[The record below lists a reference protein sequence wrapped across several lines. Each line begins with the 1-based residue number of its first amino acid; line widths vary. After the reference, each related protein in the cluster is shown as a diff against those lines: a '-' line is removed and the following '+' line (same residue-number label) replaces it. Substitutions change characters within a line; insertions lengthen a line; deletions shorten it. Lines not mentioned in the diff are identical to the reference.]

1 MVDDSRSAL
10 VQLKEY
16 QLCQRCLARQTGMTL
31 DRKAV
36 QKCFICRGL
45 MDNLDSIVEE
55 TRQALKVYE
64 FKTFLIGA
72 TLPTQIHD
80 REDALRAR
88 FKIRGRESVKS
99 QLTREIGLRLAR
111 RMKKKTDYLKPDVL
125 VNLTV
130 DKDGGI
136 TTTVRARPIAF
147 EGRYVKKV
155 RGAPQKQEKCA
166 MCLGKGC
173 PLCDYSGLAGHDSV
187 EGIITQHL
195 MAATGGQ
202 TPKISWIG
210 SEDQSSLVLGRGRP
224 FYVRVSDP
232 KSRHIKKKS
241 FSKDGVTSRI
251 TGVLQDIPDTQTRF
265 TVKTKIVTKCDRA
278 LTAAD
283 ISKLRLLAGREVK
296 FENKSKAATKK
307 IYSVRASRTADSE
320 ASITITADG
329 GLPIKQF
336 IGGEEYMDPNIS
348 QLLGAKCHCVTFDI
362 LAVDIQ

>member
-1 MVDDSRSAL
+1 
-10 VQLKEY
+10 
-16 QLCQRCLARQTGMTL
+16 
-31 DRKAV
+31 
-36 QKCFICRGL
+36 
-45 MDNLDSIVEE
+45 MDGLDSMVEE
-55 TRQALKVYE
+55 VRQALKPYE
-64 FKTFLIGA
+64 FRTFLVGA

-88 FKIRGRESVKS
+88 FKIRGRESAKN
-99 QLTREIGLRLAR
+99 QLTREIGQRLAR
-111 RMKKKTDYLKPDVL
+111 RLKKKTDYLKPDVL

-130 DKDGGI
+130 DKDNCI
-136 TTTVRARPIAF
+136 TTTVKARPIAF

-155 RGAPQKQEKCA
+155 RGLPQKQERCA

-173 PLCDYSGLAGHDSV
+173 PLCDYSGLAGYDSV

-224 FYVRVSDP
+224 FYVRISDP
-232 KSRHIKKKS
+232 KSRHIKKI
-241 FSKDGVTSRI
+241 FSKDWVTVRI
-251 TGVLQDIPDTQTRF
+251 TGVLEDIPDTQTRF
-265 TVKTKIVTKCDRA
+265 SVKTKIVAKCDRT
-278 LTAAD
+278 LAASD
-283 ISKLRLLAGREVK
+283 MSKLRLLAGREVK
-296 FENKSKAATKK
+296 FENKSKVTTKK
-307 IYSVRASRTADSE
+307 IYALRASKTSDNE

-348 QLLGAKCHCVTFDI
+348 QLLGAKCQCVTFDI

>member
-16 QLCQRCLARQTGMTL
+16 QLCHRCLARQTSTTPG
-31 DRKAV
+31 RKTV

-45 MDNLDSIVEE
+45 MDGLDSMVEE
-55 TRQALKVYE
+55 VRQALKPYE
-64 FKTFLIGA
+64 FRTFLVGA

-88 FKIRGRESVKS
+88 FKIRGRESAKS
-99 QLTREIGLRLAR
+99 QLTREIGQRLAR
-111 RMKKKTDYLKPDVL
+111 RLKKKTDYLKPDVL
-125 VNLTV
+125 VNLTA
-130 DKDGGI
+130 DKDNCI
-136 TTTVRARPIAF
+136 TTTVKARPIAF

-155 RGAPQKQEKCA
+155 RGLPQKQERCS

-173 PLCDYSGLAGHDSV
+173 PLCDYSGLAGYDSV

-224 FYVRVSDP
+224 FYVRISDP
-232 KSRHIKKKS
+232 KSRHIKKI
-241 FSKDGVTSRI
+241 FSKDGVTVRI
-251 TGVLQDIPDTQTRF
+251 TGVLEDIPDTQTRF
-265 TVKTKIVTKCDRA
+265 TVKTKIVAKCDRT
-278 LTAAD
+278 LAASD
-283 ISKLRLLAGREVK
+283 MSKLRLLAGREVK
-296 FENKSKAATKK
+296 FENKSKVTTKK
-307 IYSVRASRTADSE
+307 IYSVRASRTSDNE

-348 QLLGAKCHCVTFDI
+348 QLLGAKCQCVTFDI